1 MLIAAWV
8 ALLLAGILPSLSLP
22 EILQCQGNW
31 RRFRGRLYRVS
42 SVPAASNRE
51 VAVVLGDVALLVED
65 FREELGEE
73 EDCPLGQVALH
84 LAQALPAGSPSLGD
98 MGGTGTKGLQELLG
112 RDFHVLQAFGWNTVV
127 RSGWPVFQLLYLL
140 YRCLQSHSRDDP
152 CINSDGYA
160 WRLQQRLL
168 QRPSTE
174 ELGLMA
180 ASWAFLA
187 SEEARECQ
195 LVASAALLAMAWI
208 RLPVYDVESDALV
221 GVAQKQMHGQSSE
234 FVFDWFRSVAMPA

>member
-8 ALLLAGILPSLSLP
+8 AILLAGILPSLSLP
-22 EILQCQGNW
+22 EILQCQGSW

-42 SVPAASNRE
+42 SAPAASNRE

-65 FREELGEE
+65 FKEELGEE

-84 LAQALPAGSPSLGD
+84 LAQALPAGSPSLGL
-98 MGGTGTKGLQELLG
+98 GETEVQELLG

-160 WRLQQRLL
+160 WTLQQRLL
-168 QRPSTE
+168 PRPSA
-174 ELGLMA
+174 ELGQRGLMA

-208 RLPVYDVESDALV
+208 RLPVYDVESDGLV
-221 GVAQKQMHGQSSE
+221 GVAQKQTHGQSSE
-234 FVFDWFRSVAMPA
+234 FVFDSFRSVAKHT